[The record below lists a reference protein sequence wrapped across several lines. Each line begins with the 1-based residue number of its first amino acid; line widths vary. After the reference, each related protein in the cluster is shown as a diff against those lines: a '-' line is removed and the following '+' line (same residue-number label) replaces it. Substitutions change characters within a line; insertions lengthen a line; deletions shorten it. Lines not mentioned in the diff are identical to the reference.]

1 MGTERNQLGILG
13 FFFLALLILFFV
25 CSNVLPRPRGEK
37 VKEDRGWEVCV
48 MRFFS
53 KVSRAIQGR
62 VAFGDALDR
71 VGVC

>member
-1 MGTERNQLGILG
+1 
-13 FFFLALLILFFV
+13 
-25 CSNVLPRPRGEK
+25 

-71 VGVC
+71 VGVR